1 MSKILAALIDGLF
14 SAGPFAA
21 DALAATKKAKEENAG
36 AKK

>member
-14 SAGPFAA
+14 IAGPFAA
-21 DALAATKKAKEENAG
+21 DAPAAAKKAKEENAV